1 MLKLCSKHRPRTPTT
16 SADLRP
22 KRRGMARALRVGL
35 RSGLVGLCVL
45 LADPEGRADSVTL
58 RPVADTSIFESNPEN
73 NLGGSA
79 ALPVGTI
86 NRGLKSR
93 LLLRFDLAGA
103 VPPGATIVDA
113 TLVVKVVNAG
123 GVHSNFRF
131 HRLLVNWGEGVKTGT
146 TGAAAGPS
154 EATWNE
160 RSGSLSTWSAPGAAA
175 PADYV
180 AVPSFTL
187 PLRGLGQYTL
197 SLGPETGMVSDIQ
210 SWLANPASNY
220 GWIVLSDQEATPQTS
235 KRLASRE
242 DAEGSPTL
250 LITFSKPVPPV
261 LPRFKSIL
269 PENAGSGVNLLIQ
282 APAGATYELQ
292 YVDRLPA
299 SAWAVLTN
307 FTAKLVDVEFTMTD
321 TPSPLSSR
329 FYRLRQSALVD

>member
-1 MLKLCSKHRPRTPTT
+1 MT

-22 KRRGMARALRVGL
+22 KRRELARALRVGL
-35 RSGLVGLCVL
+35 RSALMGLCVL
-45 LADPEGRADSVTL
+45 LGDPEGRADSVTL
-58 RPVADTSIFESNPEN
+58 RPVADTSLFESNPEN
-73 NLGGSA
+73 NLGRSA

-93 LLLRFDLAGA
+93 LLLRFDIAGA

-113 TLVVKVVNAG
+113 TLAVKVVNAG
-123 GVHSNFRF
+123 GVDSNFRF
-131 HRLLVNWGEGVKTGT
+131 HRLLVDWGEGVGTGN
-146 TGAAAGPS
+146 TGAVTGSS

-160 RSGSLSTWSAPGAAA
+160 RFGSVSTWSTPGAAA
-175 PADYV
+175 PEDYV
-180 AVPSFTL
+180 ALPSFTL
-187 PLRGLGQYTL
+187 PLRGLGRYTL
-197 SLGPETGMVSDIQ
+197 SPGSVSGMVADIQ

-261 LPRFKSIL
+261 LPRFKSIV
-269 PENAGSGVNLLIQ
+269 PENPGSGVSLLVQ

-292 YVDRLPA
+292 YADRLPA
-299 SAWAVLTN
+299 SAWVVLTN
-307 FTAKLVDVEFTMTD
+307 FTAKLADLEFTMTD
-321 TPSPLSSR
+321 TPGPLSNR